1 MQKIGGIVVI
11 YGYVR
16 VSTKEQNEGRQLIA
30 MQECKF
36 KIDKMYMDKQSG
48 KDFDRTE
55 YKKMISRLKKEDII
69 IIKSIDRLGRNYNEI
84 LEQWRKITKIKGA
97 DIVVLDMPLLDTTK
111 SKDLLGTLISDLV
124 LQLLSYVAENERINI
139 RQRQAEG
146 IIAAKAKGVKFG
158 RKPQYCPADFV
169 HIYKR
174 VKNKEIMV
182 KDAIAMMGVN
192 EKTYRRMKPEW
203 ERLLGKNE

>member
-1 MQKIGGIVVI
+1 
-11 YGYVR
+11 
-16 VSTKEQNEGRQLIA
+16 
-30 MQECKF
+30 
-36 KIDKMYMDKQSG
+36 
-48 KDFDRTE
+48 
-55 YKKMISRLKKEDII
+55 MISRLKKEDII

>member
-1 MQKIGGIVVI
+1 
-11 YGYVR
+11 
-16 VSTKEQNEGRQLIA
+16 
-30 MQECKF
+30 
-36 KIDKMYMDKQSG
+36 
-48 KDFDRTE
+48 
-55 YKKMISRLKKEDII
+55 
-69 IIKSIDRLGRNYNEI
+69 
-84 LEQWRKITKIKGA
+84 
-97 DIVVLDMPLLDTTK
+97 MPLLDTTK

-158 RKPQYCPADFV
+158 RKQQYHPIDYV

-182 KDAIAMMGVN
+182 KDAIAMMGVS

-203 ERLLGKNE
+203 EKILGKNK